1 MSWMPG
7 TLTSR
12 GDHTMTLNISIP
24 SATEELRPK
33 ITVIGVGGAGGN
45 AVNNMIEANLE
56 GVEFLVANTD
66 GQALAASLAP
76 RKMQLGRLHTE
87 GLGAGSKPEIGRLAA
102 EESLDEIMAELAD
115 SHMVFI
121 TAGMGGGTGTGA
133 APVIA
138 RAAREQGIL
147 TVGVVTKPFEFEGT
161 PRMRLA
167 TQGIDEL
174 QAYVD
179 TLIVIPNQNLFRLAN
194 ERTTFTDAFAMADNV
209 LHQGVSGVTDLMIK
223 PGMINLDFADIRSVM
238 TEMGKAMMGT
248 GEASGEGRATNA
260 AEAAIHNPLL
270 DETTLRGA
278 QALLIN
284 ITGGSDM
291 TLFEADEAA
300 NHIRKEVD
308 NDAIIIFGAIVDPKM
323 EGVIRVSVVATGM
336 EAESQSA
343 RPPMFQQTSAI
354 TSASKSTPAPS
365 APSDAFGD
373 HDNQQPFYATRR
385 NEGVIEKIMADS
397 PLTHPAEQPV
407 SETGQS
413 DMLVSDTVAAETLTA
428 EALAAEALAE
438 HDADQHTTQMDSV
451 ADENQLSIMDMMTDS
466 NDQPDAVKASPEV
479 SVTDTPTLDTTAEDD
494 VPFTLGKT
502 VDIPM
507 DETVE
512 PKETTGLIRHITR
525 LFSSH
530 QQQENKAVEPV
541 ISDVEPLN
549 LRKAEPMFR
558 SKQAAEQ
565 AAETMPEN
573 SAEHV
578 AVPAASTGI
587 SDQHDQIDLTSEAD
601 APELDMKEQK
611 DDFDLEIPA
620 FLRRQAN

>member
-1 MSWMPG
+1 M
-7 TLTSR
+7 
-12 GDHTMTLNISIP
+12 
-24 SATEELRPK
+24 
-33 ITVIGVGGAGGN
+33 
-45 AVNNMIEANLE
+45 
-56 GVEFLVANTD
+56 
-66 GQALAASLAP
+66 
-76 RKMQLGRLHTE
+76 
-87 GLGAGSKPEIGRLAA
+87 
-102 EESLDEIMAELAD
+102 
-115 SHMVFI
+115 
-121 TAGMGGGTGTGA
+121 
-133 APVIA
+133 
-138 RAAREQGIL
+138 
-147 TVGVVTKPFEFEGT
+147 
-161 PRMRLA
+161 
-167 TQGIDEL
+167 
-174 QAYVD
+174 
-179 TLIVIPNQNLFRLAN
+179 
-194 ERTTFTDAFAMADNV
+194 
-209 LHQGVSGVTDLMIK
+209 
-223 PGMINLDFADIRSVM
+223 
-238 TEMGKAMMGT
+238 
-248 GEASGEGRATNA
+248 TNA

-354 TSASKSTPAPS
+354 ASAPKSTPAPS
-365 APSDAFGD
+365 APSGAFGD
-373 HDNQQPFYATRR
+373 HDYQQPFYATRR
-385 NEGVIEKIMADS
+385 NEGVIEKIIADS

-438 HDADQHTTQMDSV
+438 HDTDQHTIQMDAA

-466 NDQPDAVKASPEV
+466 NDQPDGVEASPEA
-479 SVTDTPTLDTTAEDD
+479 SVTDTSALDTTAEDD

-530 QQQENKAVEPV
+530 QQQENKAAKPV
-541 ISDVEPLN
+541 LSDVEPLN

-558 SKQAAEQ
+558 SQD
-565 AAETMPEN
+565 T
-573 SAEHV
+573 AEHV

-587 SDQHDQIDLTSEAD
+587 SDQHDQIDLTSKTD

>member
-1 MSWMPG
+1 
-7 TLTSR
+7 
-12 GDHTMTLNISIP
+12 MTLNISIP

-428 EALAAEALAE
+428 EALAE
-438 HDADQHTTQMDSV
+438 HDADQHTTQMDAV

-466 NDQPDAVKASPEV
+466 NDQPDAVEASPEA

-549 LRKAEPMFR
+549 LHKAEPMFR

-565 AAETMPEN
+565 A
-573 SAEHV
+573 

-587 SDQHDQIDLTSEAD
+587 SDQHDQIDLASEAD